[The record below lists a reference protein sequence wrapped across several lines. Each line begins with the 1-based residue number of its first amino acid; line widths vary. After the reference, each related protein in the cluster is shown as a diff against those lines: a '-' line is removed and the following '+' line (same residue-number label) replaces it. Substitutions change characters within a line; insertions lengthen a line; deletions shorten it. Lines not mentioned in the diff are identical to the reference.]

1 MGLRVL
7 IVEDEMTIAFLI
19 EDMLED
25 LGHEVVEIAMRLPEA
40 LEAARRVDADLA
52 ILDVNL
58 DGHRSFPVADIL
70 EARSIPFAFATG
82 YGALG
87 LEGPYRERP
96 VLAKPFLREHLA
108 TLIAK
113 ACG

>member
-1 MGLRVL
+1 
-7 IVEDEMTIAFLI
+7 MTIAFLI
-19 EDMLED
+19 EDMLEE
-25 LGHEVVEIAMRLPEA
+25 LGHEVVEVAMRLSDA
-40 LEAARRVDADLA
+40 LEAARRVEADLA

-70 EARSIPFAFATG
+70 QERAIPYAFATG
-82 YGALG
+82 YGVLG
-87 LEGPYRERP
+87 LEGAYRDRP

-108 TLIAK
+108 ALIVK

>member
-1 MGLRVL
+1 VRVL

-19 EDMLED
+19 EDMLID
-25 LGHEVVEIAMRLPEA
+25 LGHEVVAIAMRLPEA
-40 LEAARRVDADLA
+40 LEAARRVEADLA

-70 EARSIPFAFATG
+70 AERAIPYAFATG

-87 LEGPYRERP
+87 LEGAYRERP

-108 TLIAK
+108 ALIAK

>member
-1 MGLRVL
+1 MRVL

-25 LGHEVVEIAMRLPEA
+25 LGHQVVAVAMRLSEA
-40 LEAARRVDADLA
+40 VEVARQVEADLA
-52 ILDVNL
+52 ILDINL
-58 DGHRSFPVADIL
+58 DGHVSFPVADIL
-70 EARSIPFAFATG
+70 AERAIPFAFATG

-87 LEGPYRERP
+87 LEGAYRERP

-108 TLIAK
+108 ALIAK
-113 ACG
+113 ACGS